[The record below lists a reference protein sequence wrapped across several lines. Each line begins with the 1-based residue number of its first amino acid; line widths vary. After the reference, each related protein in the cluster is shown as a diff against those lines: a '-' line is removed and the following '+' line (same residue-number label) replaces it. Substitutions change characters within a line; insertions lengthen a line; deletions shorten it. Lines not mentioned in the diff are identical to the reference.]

1 MKRNPVTL
9 IVGVLLILIFASL
22 LFTFQVRTT
31 EVVVVTTFG
40 KAGTKPETE
49 PGLKWRWPWPIQQL
63 HRFDKRVHNFESP
76 FEQTLTSDGFT
87 LLISVYAGW
96 TISDPVIYLERF
108 GDSSRK
114 AEESLGGLVRNANT
128 IVGKHP
134 FASFV
139 STVPTEIKF
148 ADIERE
154 MLARVQEE
162 ISTNNYGIKVSFLG
176 IKQLG
181 LPESVTKLVFE
192 RMQSERQV
200 KVAEIESD
208 GRNKAAQIKS
218 AADLESSKI
227 LSQADARS
235 LAIKG
240 EAEKA
245 AADSLKVFKQEPEL
259 AIFLLKLGAL
269 ETFLKERSTLIL
281 DQSTPP
287 VDLLRNQVLPEAKK

>member
-1 MKRNPVTL
+1 MKRNPVILVIGILVIFTL
-9 IVGVLLILIFASL
+9 AAP

-40 KAGTKPETE
+40 KATRPETE
-49 PGLKWRWPWPIQQL
+49 PGLKWRWPWPIQEV
-63 HRFDKRVHNFESP
+63 HRFDKRVNNFESP
-76 FEQTLTSDGFT
+76 FEQALTSDGFT
-87 LLISVYAGW
+87 LLLSVYAGW
-96 TISDPVIYLERF
+96 TISDPMIYLERF

-114 AEESLGGLVRNANT
+114 AEESLEGLVRNANT

-134 FASFV
+134 FSSFI
-139 STVPTEIKF
+139 STDPKVIKF

-162 ISTNNYGIKVSFLG
+162 LRTNSYGIKVGFLG

-181 LPESVTKLVFE
+181 LPESVTKAVFE
-192 RMQSERQV
+192 TMEKERLV
-200 KVAEIESD
+200 KVAAIESE
-208 GRNKAAQIKS
+208 GRYKAEQIKS
-218 AADLESSKI
+218 AADLESAKI
-227 LSQADARS
+227 LSQAEARALS
-235 LAIKG
+235 IQG

-245 AADSLKVFKQEPEL
+245 AAKSFEVFKQEPDL
-259 AIFLLKLGAL
+259 AIFLLKLRAL

-287 VDLLRNQVLPEAKK
+287 VDLLRNQSLPQPKK